1 MVYELLVQ
9 MAARTAGKL
18 MLLCRFADYKTTR
31 PQDYKWLPPWAQ
43 LLLRRL
49 RDYKTTSGCR
59 LGLSYCFADYET
71 TRLQVAAAPLVVSLT
86 SCLGVAKRSQNPLSV
101 VRCPLSSPPQKTTTK
116 PKSYQQSVRVLLCGV
131 LALFYFIAFTLVY
144 KLYIRLYIV

>member
-18 MLLCRFADYKTTR
+18 MLLCRFADNKTTS
-31 PQDYKWLPPWAQ
+31 PQDH
-43 LLLRRL
+43 
-49 RDYKTTSGCR
+49 KTTSGCR

-71 TRLQVAAAPLVVSLT
+71 TSLQVAAAPLVVSLT

-101 VRCPLSSPPQKTTTK
+101 VHSLLSQKTTTK

-131 LALFYFIAFTLVY
+131 LDLFYFIAFTLVY